1 MAKTIAFLIS
11 TLNEA
16 GDPPARPLAAYA
28 RETERDFIW
37 EYRKNK
43 NDSRIIRDEVIVD
56 LDEIREQTL
65 KKLSPIELLALGF
78 EQREI
83 FHK

>member
-11 TLNEA
+11 TLNEE
-16 GDPPARPLAAYA
+16 GNPPARPLAAYA
-28 RETERDFIW
+28 RETERDFVW

-43 NDSRIIRDEVIVD
+43 NDSRILRDEVIVD

-78 EQREI
+78 EQRET
-83 FHK
+83 FRK

>member
-11 TLNEA
+11 TTNEV

-28 RETERDFIW
+28 REAERDIAW
-37 EYRKNK
+37 EGRKNK
-43 NDSRIIRDEVIVD
+43 NDSRIVRDEVIVD
-56 LDEIREQTL
+56 LDEVREQTL
-65 KKLSPIELLALGF
+65 KKLSPVELLALGF

-83 FHK
+83 FRK